1 MPIISLVTSR
11 SSGLA
16 ISGEREG
23 GGGGDGGDGDG
34 DGDGGLVLQ
43 HKARQRSPTHLH
55 SCSLS
60 DSLSLSL
67 SLSPPPKKEK
77 DTGGLIRTTSGS
89 DQNIRWYDG
98 TTARFIRTY
107 FQADFE
113 RFNFSRDPGDTYVDS
128 WGMQADFAAAE
139 ANLKTMALL

>member
-23 GGGGDGGDGDG
+23 GGGGDGNG

-60 DSLSLSL
+60 DFLSL
-67 SLSPPPKKEK
+67 SLSPPPKKKEK
-77 DTGGLIRTTSGS
+77 DTGGLIRTTSGR
-89 DQNIRWYDG
+89 DQNIRWYDR
-98 TTARFIRTY
+98 TTARIIKAY

-113 RFNFSRDPGDTYVDS
+113 RFNFSRDPRHTYMDS
-128 WGMQADFAAAE
+128 WRMQAEFAAAE